1 MNENDHIQKLITDVK
16 NGEKG
21 WRKVLAT
28 AEGSFSRKL
37 AQENLLRLDA
47 LHETL
52 LLQLNALNTTPIPQR
67 PTLRAAFQDGTL
79 GDDLS
84 GSLA

>member
-1 MNENDHIQKLITDVK
+1 MNENDHIQKLLNDVK

-37 AQENLLRLDA
+37 AQENLLRLDN
-47 LHETL
+47 LRETL
-52 LLQLNALNTTPIPQR
+52 LDQLNALNA
-67 PTLRAAFQDGTL
+67 PTIERT
-79 GDDLS
+79 
-84 GSLA
+84 